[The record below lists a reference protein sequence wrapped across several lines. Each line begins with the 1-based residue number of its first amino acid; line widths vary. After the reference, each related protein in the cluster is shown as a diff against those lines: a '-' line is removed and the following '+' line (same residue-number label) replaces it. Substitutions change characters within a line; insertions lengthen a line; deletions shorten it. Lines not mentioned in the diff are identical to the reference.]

1 MLLYITGCVWCY
13 FAMGIEEA
21 VREYM
26 DTRLADWMCDRDA
39 KGNEFVAKL
48 EAKWE
53 ARFQQMETKL
63 NSNSEFVEYLKAQN
77 KSLEER
83 LDAQT
88 KEIMALLRDLKGPAI
103 GKSANE

>member
-1 MLLYITGCVWCY
+1 
-13 FAMGIEEA
+13 MGIEEA

-53 ARFQQMETKL
+53 QRVVAAEA
-63 NSNSEFVEYLKAQN
+63 KAQN
-77 KSLEER
+77 R
-83 LDAQT
+83 
-88 KEIMALLRDLKGPAI
+88 EIIALLRELRGATTSD
-103 GKSANE
+103 